1 MSEGWGED
9 EDNVALLGG
18 QGDDG
23 RAETSGLRA
32 NDQLR
37 QRSGRQPTA
46 EELDQMAELKYGA
59 ESVLSL
65 IKPVSVTMAIVI
77 ATIRSVTS
85 YQSRTANSP
94 QLAYAPMH
102 ESDNQSTGQRLGGA
116 LINVL
121 IFLCFIIVMTFL
133 LVFLFK
139 YRCYRAIHGWLIIS
153 SCLLL
158 FMFSYLY
165 ISELLNTYN
174 QPFDYF
180 TYTMVVWNFGVAGM
194 FAIHWKG
201 PLIIQQVYLVI
212 ISALMALILIK
223 YLPDWTVL
231 MLLGVIAL
239 YDLFAV
245 LCPGGPLRMLVETA
259 QERDEPLFPALIY
272 SSAMAWIVTMA
283 DADRDVDTFSSLNDE
298 SATDDVELH
307 DRAARTSREHRQPPT
322 PQQEEEE
329 DSGGVK
335 LGLGDFIFYS
345 VLVGKAA
352 TADDFGTVCA
362 CYVAIIIGL
371 VCTLFILSVYQKAL
385 PALPISIF
393 FGLIFFFSTNQII
406 TPLVLQLS
414 TKISIM

>member
-1 MSEGWGED
+1 MARGSESWAD
-9 EDNVALLGG
+9 DDDNVALLGEDAG
-18 QGDDG
+18 T
-23 RAETSGLRA
+23 AETSSLRN
-32 NDQLR
+32 NDRLR
-37 QRSGRQPTA
+37 TRTRSTAGGGRQPTA
-46 EELDQMAELKYGA
+46 EELEQMAELKYGA

-65 IKPVSVTMAIVI
+65 IKPVSVTMVIVI

-85 YQSRTANSP
+85 YQRKSANAP

-102 ESDNQSTGQRLGGA
+102 ESDNQTTGQRLGGA

-121 IFLCFIIVMTFL
+121 IFLCFIICMTFL
-133 LVFLFK
+133 LVLMYK
-139 YRCYRAIHGWLIIS
+139 KRCYRAIHGWLIIS
-153 SCLLL
+153 SMLLL

-174 QPFDYF
+174 QPFDYLTF
-180 TYTMVVWNFGVAGM
+180 TMVVWNFGAGGM

-201 PLIIQQVYLVI
+201 PLIIQQIYLVI

-223 YLPDWTVL
+223 FLPDWTVL
-231 MLLGVIAL
+231 MLLGVIAV

-245 LCPGGPLRMLVETA
+245 LCPGGPLKMLVETA

-272 SSAMAWIVTMA
+272 SSAMAWVITMA
-283 DADRDVDTFSSLNDE
+283 EGPTGGGGGA
-298 SATDDVELH
+298 
-307 DRAARTSREHRQPPT
+307 AARDNATRASVNSPP
-322 PQQEEEE
+322 QEEEE

-352 TADDFGTVCA
+352 TADDFGTVAA

-393 FGLIFFFSTNQII
+393 FGLIFFFCTNQII
-406 TPLVLQLS
+406 TPYILENTL
-414 TKISIM
+414 KITVM